1 MQTLR
6 KTRIVTTI
14 GPATNKP
21 EILEQL
27 IRSGVDVFRV
37 NMSHGTHQDHSQAI
51 ETIRAISDKLGQPVG
66 IIADL
71 CGPKIRVGKFPG
83 GGIDLIAGEN
93 AIITTRDVEGG
104 PGLIVSLYRDLH
116 LDLKAGDHVLFDDGL
131 MDATVLSVKDQDLS
145 IRMDHGGFLRNN
157 KGMNLPGAKLSV
169 GALTPKDRTDALF
182 ALKTGVDYLALSFVR
197 GPEDIENL
205 RQLITETGATTPI
218 IAKIEKPEALEQIEA
233 IVDCADGLMVARGDL
248 GVELPLEKVPIVQR
262 DLVLRARAQSKPV
275 IVATQM
281 LESMIQNPRP
291 TRAEVSDA
299 TTAVIMGT
307 DAVMLSAETAIGLY
321 PVQSVEMLHRISL
334 EAERWQ
340 NSLPQPP
347 DPVLHGGQ
355 KSVLRLA
362 VARAT
367 MQLARDL
374 NVGAVVVRSL
384 GGRSARVVSSTRPMA
399 PIIALTT
406 SPETVRRLRLHRGVI
421 PCLVT
426 QEEFNQPRPT
436 AREIARRLNLVKT
449 GEYLLLLAGF
459 GREEPTLTALPV

>member
-6 KTRIVTTI
+6 KTRIVATI

-27 IRSGVDVFRV
+27 ICAGVDVFRV
-37 NMSHGTHQDHSQAI
+37 NMSHGTHEDHSRAI
-51 ETIRAISDKLGQPVG
+51 ENIRAISDKLGQPVG
-66 IIADL
+66 IMADL

-83 GGIDLIAGEN
+83 GGIDLVAGEK
-93 AIITTRDVEGG
+93 ATITTRDVEGG
-104 PGLIVSLYRDLH
+104 PGLIVSMYRELH
-116 LDLKAGDHVLFDDGL
+116 RDLKAGDPVLFDDGL
-131 MDATVLSVKDQDLS
+131 MDATVLSVTGQDLC
-145 IRMDHGGFLRNN
+145 IRIEHGGFLKNN

-169 GALTPKDRTDALF
+169 GALTPKDRIDAKF
-182 ALKTGVDYLALSFVR
+182 ALKAGVDYLALSFVR
-197 GPEDIENL
+197 CPEDIEAL
-205 RQLITETGATTPI
+205 RELITEEGATTPI
-218 IAKIEKPEALEQIEA
+218 IAKIEKPEALERIEA

-307 DAVMLSAETAIGLY
+307 DAVMLSAETAVGLY
-321 PVQSVEMLHRISL
+321 PVQSVEMLHRISI

-340 NSLPQPP
+340 ESLPQSP

-384 GGRSARVVSSTRPMA
+384 GGRSARVVSSTRPLA

-426 QEEFNQPRPT
+426 QEEFNQPRPA
-436 AREIARRLNLVKT
+436 ARELARRLGLVKT